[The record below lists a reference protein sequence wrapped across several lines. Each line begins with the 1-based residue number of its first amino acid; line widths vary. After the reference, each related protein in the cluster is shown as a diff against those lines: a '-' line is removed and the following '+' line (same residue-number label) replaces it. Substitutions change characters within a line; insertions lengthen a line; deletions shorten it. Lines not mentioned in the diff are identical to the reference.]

1 MPLFKP
7 LCFNDIYSIITA
19 SFLIKIMRQI
29 SLITFLFLLVILIMP
44 TGLLAETTLLS
55 SGEAKQ
61 IDDSQASQ
69 SLTQL
74 KAPKQIESLLEEKRQ
89 ELTIKK
95 KEYRKAKKSLKE
107 AARTGFFGFGRSQEE
122 TQVLV
127 EAKERASKLKRGI
140 NALKREINLL
150 KKELNL
156 AKKIKI
162 LRERQKEINNLF

>member
-1 MPLFKP
+1 
-7 LCFNDIYSIITA
+7 
-19 SFLIKIMRQI
+19 MRQI
-29 SLITFLFLLVILIMP
+29 PLITFLFLLIILIMP
-44 TGLLAETTLLS
+44 TGLLAETALSS
-55 SGEAKQ
+55 SGEAKE
-61 IDDSQASQ
+61 IDNSQASQ
-69 SLTQL
+69 SITQL
-74 KAPKQIESLLEEKRQ
+74 KVPKQIENLLEKKRQ

-95 KEYRKAKKSLKE
+95 KEYRKAKKNLKE

-127 EAKERASKLKRGI
+127 EAKERAGKLKRGI

-162 LRERQKEINNLF
+162 LRERQKEMNNLF

>member
-1 MPLFKP
+1 MKQIPL
-7 LCFNDIYSIITA
+7 
-19 SFLIKIMRQI
+19 IM
-29 SLITFLFLLVILIMP
+29 FLFLSVILIMP
-44 TGLLAETTLLS
+44 AGLLAEITLS
-55 SGEAKQ
+55 GSGEAKE
-61 IDDSQASQ
+61 IDNSQVSQ
-69 SLTQL
+69 SITQL
-74 KAPKQIESLLEEKRQ
+74 KAPKQIENLLEEKKQ

-127 EAKERASKLKRGI
+127 EAKEKAGRLKRGI
-140 NALKREINLL
+140 NVLKQEINLL

-162 LRERQKEINNLF
+162 LQERQKEINNLF